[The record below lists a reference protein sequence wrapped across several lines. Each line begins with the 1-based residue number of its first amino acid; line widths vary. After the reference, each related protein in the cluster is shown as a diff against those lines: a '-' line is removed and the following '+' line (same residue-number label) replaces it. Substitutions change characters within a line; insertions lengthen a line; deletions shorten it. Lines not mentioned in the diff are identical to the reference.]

1 MTVKSSTLPRCKVI
15 ALAAPYCETS
25 LWDGATEQAH
35 ENEGNSRGMC
45 CAAGDAKRAHA
56 MQRSVT
62 IYYLDGP
69 RWVAER
75 EAWLR

>member
-1 MTVKSSTLPRCKVI
+1 MTAESSTLLRCKVI
-15 ALAAPYCETS
+15 ALAASHCETS
-25 LWDGATEQAH
+25 LWDRATEQAH
-35 ENEGNSRGMC
+35 ENEGDSRGTC
-45 CAAGDAKRAHA
+45 YAAGDAKRTHA

-62 IYYLDGP
+62 IHYLDGS